1 MKSGQIR
8 KAFLDYFR
16 EKSHEVVR
24 SSPLIPAED
33 PSLLFTNAGMVQFK
47 KVFLGEE
54 GRPYNR
60 ATTCQKCMRAGGKHN
75 DIENVGY
82 TARHHTFFEM
92 LGNFSFG
99 DYFKREAIGFAW
111 ELLTK
116 RLGLPAEKLWVTV
129 YEEDDE
135 AEMLWREVAGI
146 APEKLVRLG
155 VKDNFWQMADTGP
168 CGPCSEIIYDQGP
181 GIGCGKPDCAV
192 GCDCDRYLEIW
203 NLVFMQYNRDEAG
216 NLTPLPRPSI
226 DTGMGLE
233 RIAAVLQGK
242 QNNFDTDIFAGIISA
257 IEGVTGAKYG
267 ADHRKDTAIRVM
279 ADHMRA
285 ITFLIADGVTPS
297 NEGRGYVLRRIIRR
311 AARYARKLDA
321 ASGKNQSSGPVLW
334 KLVDSV
340 GEFAADIYPE
350 INREAAN
357 IKKTLRFEEERF
369 GNTLDQGMRILEDLL
384 ASLRNS
390 GGKVISG
397 AEVFKLYDT
406 FGFPVDIVRDV
417 ASEEGFTVD
426 EDGFNEE
433 MSAQKER
440 ARASWVV
447 EEGAAE
453 SVYKELVSEVGPV
466 IFVGYDAL
474 DSDTVVKAIV
484 KNGHA
489 AEEITEGQE
498 AEVIVERTPF
508 YAESGGQTGDTG
520 VIATNR
526 MAARVIDT
534 RRPVEGLTVQHIKME
549 RGRLSV
555 WDKVSCRVEAERRA
569 AITRNHTA
577 THLLH
582 AALKEVLGDHVKQ
595 AGSLVEPDRLR
606 FDFTHFSGLT
616 PEEITAVEDI
626 VNSRVLEDLP
636 VKTDVMKTDHAIAAG
651 ATALF
656 GEKYGDTVRVVAA
669 GDFSRELC
677 GGTHV
682 RSTGHIGLFLITSEG
697 SVASGIRRIEAITG
711 LGSLAFVRDRK
722 KELKEIAQVLKTD
735 KPLEKAQE
743 LLDKMKALEKEMEGI
758 RAAGAK
764 DIAKDLA
771 DKIKMVDG
779 VKVLSQKVPG
789 QNFGQKELRE
799 LADVLRDR
807 IGSGVIMLASSEGAL
822 LAMVTKDLAGK
833 IKAGDILGE
842 VARISGGRGGG
853 KPELAQ
859 GGAKELDKLDSALE
873 KVYDIVGSALKK

>member
-8 KAFLDYFR
+8 KAFLDYFK
-16 EKSHEVVR
+16 EKAHETVR

-54 GRPYNR
+54 SRPYKR
-60 ATTCQKCMRAGGKHN
+60 AATCQKCMRAGGKHN

-116 RLGLPAEKLWVTV
+116 RLGLPSEKLWVTI

-146 APEKLVRLG
+146 APERIVRLG
-155 VKDNFWQMADTGP
+155 ARDNFWQMADTGP
-168 CGPCSEIIYDQGP
+168 CGPCSEIIYDQGEEV
-181 GIGCGKPDCAV
+181 GCGKPGCAV

-216 NLTPLPRPSI
+216 SLTPLPRPSI

-233 RIAAVLQGK
+233 RIAAVLQDK
-242 QNNFDTDIFAGIISA
+242 RNNFDTDIFAGIISS
-257 IEGVTGAKYG
+257 IESITGARYG
-267 ADHRKDTAIRVM
+267 ADPRKDTAIRVI

-321 ASGKNQSSGPVLW
+321 HGGKDQGGPVLW

-340 GEFAADIYPE
+340 AGFAADVYPE
-350 INREAAN
+350 IGKESAN

-384 ASLRNS
+384 SSLRGS
-390 GGKVISG
+390 GGKLISG

-426 EDGFNEE
+426 EEGFNGE
-433 MSAQKER
+433 MRAQKER

-447 EEGAAE
+447 DEGAAE
-453 SVYKELVSEVGPV
+453 SVYKELASEVGPV
-466 IFVGYDAL
+466 VFAGYDTL
-474 DSDTVVKAIV
+474 DADTVVKAIV
-484 KNGHA
+484 KHGHA
-489 AEEITEGQE
+489 AEEISEGQE

-520 VIATNR
+520 VIITSN
-526 MAARVIDT
+526 MAARVMDT
-534 RRPVEGLTVQHIKME
+534 RKPVEGLTVQHIKME
-549 RGRLSV
+549 RGRLRV
-555 WDKVSCRVEAERRA
+555 WDKVSCHVDVERRA

-606 FDFTHFSGLT
+606 FDFTHFTALT
-616 PEEITAVEDI
+616 PEEIAAVEDI
-626 VNSRVLEDLP
+626 VNSKVLEDMP

-669 GDFSRELC
+669 GAFSRELC

-682 RSTGHIGLFLITSEG
+682 HSTGNIGLFLVTSEG

-722 KELKEIAQVLKTD
+722 RELKEIAQALKTD

-743 LLDKMKALEKEMEGI
+743 LLDKMKALEKELEGI

-771 DKIKMVDG
+771 GKIKMVDG
-779 VKVLSQKVPG
+779 VKVLSEKVSG

-807 IGSGVIMLASSEGAL
+807 IGSGVIMLANSEGAL
-822 LAMVTKDLAGK
+822 LATVTKDLSGRV
-833 IKAGDILGE
+833 KAGDILGE
-842 VARISGGRGGG
+842 VARLSGGRGGG

-859 GGAKELDKLDSALE
+859 GGAKELEKLDSALE